1 MHTGS
6 RYVTS
11 LHSCHA
17 WGFFLSLLIVMK
29 KLVHN
34 LCSLL
39 ATRTQINLENRAQ
52 KDCLCGC
59 LMLMQ
64 WHTIH
69 NSSKHKLSYA
79 NGRAEMPTCDCEALY
94 SHWGALFWLNTGKGK
109 FGKMGWLGC
118 RKQTWLKRSLCLKL
132 QEKVVETVAQKR
144 WFLMGTFDL
153 HADTECQWRTFILS
167 YQNALDLSSVNPQRV
182 SV

>member
-1 MHTGS
+1 MCTQ
-6 RYVTS
+6 VLCTWQVCIVVM
-11 LHSCHA
+11 LE
-17 WGFFLSLLIVMK
+17 GFFLSLLIVIK

-39 ATRTQINLENRAQ
+39 ATGKWNFKTPDLENRAQ

-64 WHTIH
+64 WRTIH

-79 NGRAEMPTCDCEALY
+79 NGGAEMPMCDCEALY
-94 SHWGALFWLNTGKGK
+94 SLWGALFWLNTGKGK

-132 QEKVVETVAQKR
+132 QEKVVKTAAQKR
-144 WFLMGTFDL
+144 WFLTGTLDVP
-153 HADTECQWRTFILS
+153 ADTECQWRTFILS
-167 YQNALDLSSVNPQRV
+167 YQNALFMICRL
-182 SV
+182 